1 MTETDAN
8 LSLRRI
14 YILTGWFG
22 AIGFVSYFWVS
33 GVRSALAFAL
43 GALCSFGNLWLFD
56 RISRNLAPGENSRKP
71 MQAGAYFTRYI
82 LLLGIGYAIV
92 RALGVSP
99 LAVLLGLLASTASV
113 LVSSIA
119 ELIAT
124 SLH

>member
-14 YILTGWFG
+14 YTLTGSFG

-33 GVRSALAFAL
+33 GFRSALAFAL
-43 GALCSFGNLWLFD
+43 GALCSFGNLWIFD
-56 RISRNLAPGENSRKP
+56 RISRNLAPGEHSRKP
-71 MQAGAYFTRYI
+71 LQAGAYFTRYI

-92 RALGVSP
+92 RALDVSP

-119 ELIAT
+119 ELIAA